1 MQTWWWRHFVLYTF
15 KISVPEKLM
24 VATVLHHLNK
34 KQIELCI
41 YIFLYLYKH
50 IRSWW
55 QPYFVI
61 NIWNCFILDTLFFL
75 DFTFSPSLK
84 RPQYCKYVNKM
95 KYMYIYNMFWGD
107 VPCGFGPN
115 LIAQTW
121 SKKSMNLGT
130 AIALDFAA
138 HVQCEPKWIQWHDAS
153 RNLCLA
159 LTSRYLL
166 NGS

>member
-41 YIFLYLYKH
+41 YIFIFISYK
-50 IRSWW
+50 IMMAS
-55 QPYFVI
+55 
-61 NIWNCFILDTLFFL
+61 ILGIVLFWLHYCFL

-130 AIALDFAA
+130 AITLDFAA

-159 LTSRYLL
+159 LTSWYLL

>member
-1 MQTWWWRHFVLYTF
+1 
-15 KISVPEKLM
+15 
-24 VATVLHHLNK
+24 
-34 KQIELCI
+34 
-41 YIFLYLYKH
+41 
-50 IRSWW
+50 
-55 QPYFVI
+55 
-61 NIWNCFILDTLFFL
+61 
-75 DFTFSPSLK
+75 
-84 RPQYCKYVNKM
+84 M

-159 LTSRYLL
+159 LTSWYLL
-166 NGS
+166 NGSETGSSFGLHDLVYVGRVCGLCEGQVLRGQQMSFPRCSQMGAGLFIDNFGHRLEYCWGHPKLVLKFRVLKFRKAML